1 MGEFTPVKLLLIDE
15 LETLKIIVNP
25 LRIQIVE
32 SLIAAPL
39 TVAQVAERLGLTP
52 SKLYYHVNLLEEH
65 GLIKVVE
72 ERQVAN
78 IIEKLY
84 RAAAEGLEVDPA
96 LLSFATREGQENV
109 LSVLAATLDATRE
122 EIIRSMEAR
131 AFALEQGA
139 EKQPRKG
146 LLNRAKSHIDQTR
159 AAEFAERLQALME
172 EFEAADSPDS
182 QSEDMHAYALLVA
195 FYPCFYYPDED
206 EPESS

>member
-1 MGEFTPVKLLLIDE
+1 MEEFTPTKALLIDD
-15 LETLKIIVNP
+15 LDTLKIVVNP

-32 SLIAAPL
+32 SLIAEPL
-39 TVAQVAERLGLTP
+39 TVAQVAERLGMAP

-65 GLIKVVE
+65 GLIRVVE

-96 LLSFATREGQENV
+96 LLSFTTREGQENV

-122 EIIRSMEAR
+122 EIVRSMEAR

-159 AAEFAERLQALME
+159 ALEFAERLQSLME
-172 EFEAADSPDS
+172 EFEAADSPES
-182 QSEDMHAYALLVA
+182 LSEDTHAYALMVA
-195 FYPCFYYPDED
+195 FYPCFYYPDQD
-206 EPESS
+206 EAESS